1 MCRATSS
8 CVTPRLLW
16 SAVFLTSLSL
26 VHAADVST
34 GELGLRDLV
43 AFVPAEASLLAW
55 VAVPTL
61 LAYLA
66 GAIKMWRSGR
76 GWSLGRTLLF
86 AIGCVLWFLVCGLSV
101 NAHANVLVS
110 ALLFQQITLMVVVPP
125 FLLMGSPGRL
135 LLSSV
140 PHTGAGRWVL
150 RAALGGYRSSAAQLL
165 LHPAAAIVI
174 ALLAFPGLYF
184 SDGVSAVMA
193 VPGGHTLALVL
204 FLVAGVIAAAPLWAL
219 DPLPRTPSY
228 VVRLVDVILEIQI
241 HAIFG
246 LILLLS
252 AQPLFAWYADD
263 PSGWGMTRALDQ
275 AIAGGLIWSY
285 GELPL
290 LIVLI
295 VTLSKW
301 RTSDERRAR
310 RRRAEEDAEL
320 DEYNAYLAARYGGR
334 AGDSGAGE

>member
-1 MCRATSS
+1 ML
-8 CVTPRLLW
+8 TP
-16 SAVFLTSLSL
+16 LSL
-26 VHAADVST
+26 VSVLHAQS
-34 GELGLRDLV
+34 GELGISDLV
-43 AFVPAEASLLAW
+43 AFSPAEASPLAW
-55 VAVPTL
+55 LAVPTL
-61 LAYLA
+61 LAYWA
-66 GAIKMWRSGR
+66 GAIRLWQVGR

-86 AIGCVLWFLVCGLSV
+86 TLGCVLWFLVCGLSL

-140 PHTGAGRWVL
+140 PHGGPGRWIL
-150 RAALGGYRSSAAQLL
+150 RAALGGYRSRAAQLL

-174 ALLAFPGLYF
+174 ALLAFPGFYF
-184 SDGVSAVMA
+184 SDGVSVVMA
-193 VPGGHTLALVL
+193 TPGGHTLALLV
-204 FLVAGVIAAAPLWAL
+204 FLLAGVIAGAPLWAL

-228 VVRLVDVILEIQI
+228 VVRLVDVVLEIQI

-252 AQPLFAWYADD
+252 TRSLFAWYAED
-263 PSGWGMTRALDQ
+263 PPGWGMTRALDQ

-320 DEYNAYLAARYGGR
+320 DEYNAYLAARYGTR
-334 AGDSGAGE
+334 TENVETDDSSASRL